1 VAATEPDPAP
11 SAPPPTDLASLRGE
25 YDQGSLEAS
34 DLGADPL
41 VAFQRWFDE
50 VVAQAPSTPPVPE
63 PNVMVLATVDADGRP
78 AARAVLL
85 KGIDE
90 RGLRFF
96 TNLGSAKASHLA
108 ANPACAL
115 VFVWPAMAR
124 QVRVTGHARPVPTEE
139 AAAYFA
145 SRPRNS
151 QLGAWASQQ
160 SEVIDGREELDRRL
174 AEIKARYLD
183 TEVPLPPFW
192 GGYVVE
198 PDSIEFWQGRRSRLH
213 DRLRYSRTAPGREW
227 TVERLSP

>member
-1 VAATEPDPAP
+1 
-11 SAPPPTDLASLRGE
+11 
-25 YDQGSLEAS
+25 
-34 DLGADPL
+34 
-41 VAFQRWFDE
+41 
-50 VVAQAPSTPPVPE
+50 
-63 PNVMVLATVDADGRP
+63 
-78 AARAVLL
+78 
-85 KGIDE
+85 
-90 RGLRFF
+90 
-96 TNLGSAKASHLA
+96 
-108 ANPACAL
+108 
-115 VFVWPAMAR
+115 
-124 QVRVTGHARPVPTEE
+124 VPTEE

-160 SEVIDGREELDRRL
+160 SEVIDGRAELDRRL

-198 PDSIEFWQGRRSRLH
+198 PDNIEFWQGRRSRLH

>member
-1 VAATEPDPAP
+1 MAATEPDPVSSDP
-11 SAPPPTDLASLRGE
+11 ASLRGE
-25 YDQGSLEAS
+25 YDHGSLEAS

-41 VAFQRWFDE
+41 AAFRRWFDE
-50 VVAQAPSTPPVPE
+50 AVAHAPSTPPPE
-63 PNVMVLATVDADGRP
+63 PNAMVLATVDADGRP

-124 QVRVTGHARPVPTEE
+124 QVRVTGRARQVPTEE
-139 AAAYFA
+139 SAAYFA
-145 SRPRNS
+145 SRPRTS
-151 QLGAWASQQ
+151 QLGAWASHQ
-160 SEVIDGREELDRRL
+160 SEVIDGRGQLDRRL
-174 AEIKARYLD
+174 AEAEARYRG

-213 DRLRYSRTAPGREW
+213 DRLRYSRPAPGREW